1 MDAAKLRRTRHR
13 CAGNGYFG
21 GIVMEAEEAEQGQW
35 AEFRAGLRRG
45 WLKLNNRTSASHKRF
60 VWAVIVVGA
69 ALRISQMGLGVIY
82 DEAFTFTDYASKPVG
97 FILSNYAS
105 PNNHILHTLLVKLSC
120 ALFGVHLWSLRLP
133 ALMAGIA
140 VMPLFYVFVR
150 AMFNRY
156 IALLSL
162 SFVAA
167 SGALIEYSALARGYS
182 LTWFFM
188 LCAMIA
194 GRHFAKSNNMVS
206 ATLVALFNALG
217 MWAVTTMVY
226 AALSCYIW
234 LFLYLWSS
242 YDSSLR
248 RRALRLLISFLTF
261 LLLTALFYAPVIVM
275 HSVDQLFHH
284 PTVGENTWESFVA
297 THQDK
302 AFELWAYFTDTAATW
317 ISIAGMAG
325 LAYAAY
331 ISSKYRVL
339 LIAVVIGAVPLSVVQ
354 TMIGPPRVWTYIL
367 FNLHLSS
374 GIAIFYLLKLVQERL
389 YEGFSKRVRTVIA
402 SLIVL
407 CGMGWLG
414 ITGMKDRLERHAD
427 ARHAADWFIGV
438 LKTGDRVYTATPNDA
453 PFEFYLMVDGLDRA
467 VVHRVRAADGR
478 TYVLVG
484 PGDGQTLL
492 SVMEANNQRLPDHP
506 SLMKV
511 KDWKRLEIFA
521 APQ

>member
-1 MDAAKLRRTRHR
+1 
-13 CAGNGYFG
+13 
-21 GIVMEAEEAEQGQW
+21 MEAEAAPVGQW
-35 AEFRAGLRRG
+35 AAFRADLRKG
-45 WLKLNNRTSASHKRF
+45 WAKLNNRTSVSHKR
-60 VWAVIVVGA
+60 VVVLVIAVGA
-69 ALRISQMGLGVIY
+69 ALRISQLGLGVIY
-82 DEAFTFTDYASKPVG
+82 DEAFTYTDYASKPIG

-120 ALFGVHLWSLRLP
+120 TVFGVHLWSLRLP
-133 ALMAGIA
+133 ALLAGIA
-140 VMPLFYVFVR
+140 AMPLFYVFVR

-156 IALLSL
+156 IALIAL

-182 LTWFFM
+182 LTWAFM

-206 ATLVALFNALG
+206 ALLVAAFNALG

-226 AALSCYIW
+226 AALGCYLWLFMYIW
-234 LFLYLWSS
+234 YS

-248 RRALRLLISFLTF
+248 RRAVRLGISFGCF
-261 LLLTALFYAPVIVM
+261 LLFTALLYAPVIMM

-284 PTVGENTWESFVA
+284 PTVGENTWETFVA

-331 ISSKYRVL
+331 VSSKYRVL
-339 LIAVVIGAVPLSVVQ
+339 LIALVLGAVPLSVAQ
-354 TMIGPPRVWTYIL
+354 TLIGPPRVWTYIL

-374 GIAIFYLLKLVQERL
+374 GIAIFYLLKLVQERV
-389 YEGFSKRVRTVIA
+389 YEGFSKRLRTVVA
-402 SLIVL
+402 SFVVL
-407 CGMGWLG
+407 AGMGWLG

-427 ARHAADWFIGV
+427 AHQAASWFIGV
-438 LKTGDRVYTATPNDA
+438 LKTGDRVYVATPTDA
-453 PFEFYLMVDGLDRA
+453 PFEFYLIEEGLDRDLLR
-467 VVHRVRAADGR
+467 HERSPNGR
-478 TYVLVG
+478 MYVLVG
-484 PGDGQTLL
+484 PSDGQTLQ
-492 SVMEANNQRLPDHP
+492 SVLEANNQRLPEHP
-506 SLMKV
+506 PLVKV

-521 APQ
+521 TP

>member
-1 MDAAKLRRTRHR
+1 MCGGEVAKDPARWYRKS
-13 CAGNGYFG
+13 YFG
-21 GIVMEAEEAEQGQW
+21 SVAMEDEEAQAGQW
-35 AEFRAGLRRG
+35 SAFRADLRRG
-45 WLKLNNRTSASHKRF
+45 WAKLSNRTSPWHKRV
-60 VWAVIVVGA
+60 VWLVIAVGA
-69 ALRISQMGLGVIY
+69 GLRISQLGLGVIY
-82 DEAFTFTDYASKPVG
+82 DEAFTYTDYASKPVG

-105 PNNHILHTLLVKLSC
+105 PNNHILHTLLVKMSC
-120 ALFGVHLWSLRLP
+120 AVFGLHLWSLRLP
-133 ALMAGIA
+133 ALLAGIVA
-140 VMPLFYVFVR
+140 MPLFYVFVR

-182 LTWFFM
+182 LTWAFM
-188 LCAMIA
+188 LCAMLA
-194 GRHFAKSNNMVS
+194 GRHFAKSNNLVS
-206 ATLVALFNALG
+206 ALLVAVFNALG

-226 AALSCYIW
+226 AALGCYLW
-234 LFLYLWSS
+234 LFMYLWSS

-248 RRALRLLISFLTF
+248 RRAVRLGLSFAAF
-261 LLLTALFYAPVIVM
+261 ILLTALLYAPVIVM

-284 PTVGENTWESFVA
+284 PTVGENTWETFVA

-302 AFELWAYFTDTAATW
+302 AFELWAYFTDTATTW

-339 LIAVVIGAVPLSVVQ
+339 LIALVLGAVPLSVAQ

-374 GIAIFYLLKLVQERL
+374 GIAIFYLLKLVQERV
-389 YEGFSKRVRTVIA
+389 YEGFSKRVRTVVA
-402 SLIVL
+402 SFIVL
-407 CGMGWLG
+407 AGMGWLG

-427 ARHAADWFIGV
+427 AHQAADWFIGV
-438 LKTGDRVYTATPNDA
+438 LKTGDRVYAATPTDA
-453 PFEFYLMVDGLDRA
+453 PFEFYLMADGLDRSLM
-467 VVHRVRAADGR
+467 HRDPAPGGR

-484 PGDGQTLL
+484 PGDGQTLT
-492 SVMEANNQRLPDHP
+492 SVLEANNQRLPAAP
-506 SLMKV
+506 ALMKV

-521 APQ
+521 SP